1 MDVSVVIP
9 AYNASKHLTATLQ
22 SVFDQREPP
31 SEIIVVDDG
40 STDDTAA
47 VAAALGSRVVAQRNG
62 GPSAARNA
70 GVGVASST
78 WIAFLDAD
86 DRWLPAYL
94 ETIASALSHCPD
106 VAAIFTDYRLDDP
119 ASPQPSWFA
128 VDHIYRAMHGNEISP
143 GVRRFNT
150 HDLSRALLRS
160 RSFVGTSALVVRR
173 TAFVQCGGFD
183 ESFRWA
189 EDLEFMLRLFARAP
203 AAAIEEPLSVYRKH
217 AGSLTADE
225 AACAAS
231 ERRVWQAV
239 IAAPDRYTHG
249 LASELQRALP
259 EQIRRQGLAAL
270 RTGRFT
276 DARVSFGEAARL
288 GDRVAAFALPLVHG
302 ADTPPG
308 RAAYRRLRSSIRAL
322 RAQFAAVCWSQ
333 RRAP

>member
-9 AYNASKHLTATLQ
+9 AYNASEHIAATLR
-22 SVFDQREPP
+22 SVFDQRQPP
-31 SEIIVVDDG
+31 LEIIVVDDG
-40 STDDTAA
+40 STDDTAT
-47 VAAALGSRVVAQRNG
+47 VAAALGSRVVTQRNA

-70 GVGVASST
+70 GVGVASSP

-119 ASPQPSWFA
+119 ASPQASWFA
-128 VDHIYRAMHGNEISP
+128 VDRFYRALRGNEIAP
-143 GVRRFNT
+143 GVRRFAN

-173 TAFVQCGGFD
+173 AAFVQCGGFD
-183 ESFRWA
+183 ESFHWA

-203 AAAIEEPLSVYRKH
+203 AAAIEKPLSVYRKH
-217 AGSLTADE
+217 GGSLTVDE

-239 IAAPDRYTHG
+239 IASPDRYTHG
-249 LASELQRALP
+249 LASELHRSLP
-259 EQIRRQGLAAL
+259 GQIRRQGVAAL
-270 RTGRFT
+270 RAGRFA
-276 DARVSFGEAARL
+276 DARASFGDAARL
-288 GDRVAAFALPLVHG
+288 GDRAAAFALPFVRG

-308 RAAYRRLRSSIRAL
+308 RAGYRGLHASIHAL